1 MKQIATFIAQRVV
14 GSPKTSVIGALVIAA
29 AVGLYLFERVHKDAA
44 MDSTIY
50 VAMLT
55 VGSGLLASKD
65 SKGHA

>member
-65 SKGHA
+65 SKNHA

>member
-14 GSPKTSVIGALVIAA
+14 GSPKTSVMGALVIAA

>member
-1 MKQIATFIAQRVV
+1 MNPILQRIARRVL

-55 VGSGLLASKD
+55 VGSGLLAAKD
-65 SKGHA
+65 SKDHA